1 MFDAKKML
9 DQFMGA
15 AEQYAGKENVDKLK
29 KAIAENPG
37 MTKAAGVGLAAVLL
51 GTRGGRQLTG
61 TAVKLGGLAA
71 VGGLAYNAYQNWQRS
86 KGIETASAQ
95 APGGELLSPPSDSPF
110 SAEPATEQDR
120 ARAFLSAMIAAA
132 KADGHIDS
140 DEQKRIFGRMNELV
154 DGAEAK
160 AFLMD
165 EMMAPNDLARLA
177 GLAKSPEMAV
187 EIYTASCI
195 AINLD
200 HADERAWLD
209 NLAIALSLEPALT
222 EEIERTVTAQRETV

>member
-29 KAIAENPG
+29 KAISDNPG

-51 GTRGGRQLTG
+51 GTRGGRRMTG
-61 TAVKLGGLAA
+61 NAIKLGGLAA

-86 KGIETASAQ
+86 KGIETESAT
-95 APGGELLSPPSDSPF
+95 APGGELLPPPSDSPF
-110 SAEPATEQDR
+110 NVSPVNEQER

-132 KADGHIDS
+132 KADGHINS
-140 DEQKRIFGRMNELV
+140 EEQKRIFGRMNELV

-177 GLAKSPEMAV
+177 ALAKSPEMAA

-195 AINLD
+195 AIDLD
-200 HADERAWLD
+200 HADEREWLD
-209 NLAIALSLEPALT
+209 QLAIALSLEPALT
-222 EEIERTVTAQRETV
+222 EEIERAVTAQRELA